1 MRLLKFIL
9 IISFCLF
16 VIYSVSMN
24 FVDDSRTFTHRSEI
38 NYPIA
43 KVFPQFNNLQNFTSW
58 NDFFVGK
65 EDLSYSFFTPYEGIG
80 SGMSFSDIKNE
91 RLGDLFIR
99 YSNANR
105 TLRYQLFDGEST
117 NPYLIDVKFVPEGNR
132 TKLLWSIHTPKR
144 DYLERS
150 LNLIAEDFFVENI
163 DKSMKNLYQ
172 LLGNKVDKD
181 QKLASI
187 KYDSIMVE
195 NRDGELLL
203 GVNVST
209 RNTKDIL
216 FKNVIMNHGKVVN
229 FVQSDLGKK
238 EDEFGVPVLLT
249 NPSNLKDKEVSY
261 FYGVPLPKRIAVTD
275 NNFSFQTIN
284 ASKIYYIYYQG
295 NYSNRIKNV
304 QELLK
309 KAKKDTLRNGQL
321 MEEFLEEPIENQDV
335 KLKLSLP
342 VYR

>member
-16 VIYSVSMN
+16 GIYSVSMN
-24 FVDDSRTFTHRSEI
+24 FVDDSKTFTHESEI
-38 NYPIA
+38 NYPVD

-58 NDFFVGK
+58 NDFFLGK
-65 EDLSYSFFTPYEGIG
+65 EDLTYSFFTPYEGLG
-80 SGMSFSDIKNE
+80 SGMSFFDKKSD

-99 YSNANR
+99 YSNVNR
-105 TLRYQLFDGEST
+105 TLRYQLFDGESS
-117 NPYLIDVKFVPEGNR
+117 NPYLIDVKFVPKGNK
-132 TKLLWSIHTPKR
+132 TKLFWNIRTPKR

-229 FVQSDLGKK
+229 YVRSDLGKK
-238 EDEFGVPVLLT
+238 EDEFGMPVLLT
-249 NPSNLKDKEVSY
+249 NPANLKDKEVSY
-261 FYGVPLPKRIAVTD
+261 FYGVPLPKRVAVSD
-275 NNFSFQTIN
+275 NNFSFQTLN
-284 ASKIYYIYYQG
+284 ASKVYYIYYQG
-295 NYSNRIKNV
+295 NYNGRVKNV

-321 MEEFLEEPIENQDV
+321 MEEFLEEPVENQDV

>member
-1 MRLLKFIL
+1 MRWLKFIL

-16 VIYSVSMN
+16 GIYSVSMN
-24 FVDDSRTFTHRSEI
+24 FVDESKTFTHQSEI
-38 NYPIA
+38 NYPVD
-43 KVFPQFNNLQNFTSW
+43 KVFPQFNNLQNFATW
-58 NDFFVGK
+58 NDFFAGK
-65 EDLSYSFFTPYEGIG
+65 EDLNYSFFTPYEGLG
-80 SGMSFSDIKNE
+80 SAMTFSDRKNAK
-91 RLGDLFIR
+91 LGDLFIR

-105 TLRYQLFDGEST
+105 TLRYQLFDGESA
-117 NPYLIDVKFVPEGNR
+117 NPYLIDVKFVPNGQK
-132 TKLLWSIHTPKR
+132 TKLFWNIHTPKR

-172 LLGNKVDKD
+172 LLGNKVDRD

-209 RNTKDIL
+209 RNAKDIL

-229 FVQSDLGKK
+229 YVKSDLGKK
-238 EDEFGVPVLLT
+238 DDEFGMSVLLT
-249 NPSNLKDKEVSY
+249 NPANLKDKEVSY
-261 FYGVPLPKRIAVTD
+261 FYGVPLSKRISVSD
-275 NNFSFQTIN
+275 NNFSFQTLN
-284 ASKIYYIYYQG
+284 ASRVYYIYYQG
-295 NYSNRIKNV
+295 NYNNRIKNV

-321 MEEFLEEPIENQDV
+321 MEEFLEEPIDNQDV

>member
-1 MRLLKFIL
+1 MRWLKFIL
-9 IISFCLF
+9 IILFCLF
-16 VIYSVSMN
+16 GIYSISMN
-24 FVDDSRTFTHRSEI
+24 FVDESKSFTHQSEI
-38 NYPIA
+38 NYPVD
-43 KVFPQFNNLQNFTSW
+43 KVFPQFNNLQNFAAW
-58 NDFFVGK
+58 NDFFAGK
-65 EDLSYSFFTPYEGIG
+65 EDLTYSFFTPYEGLG
-80 SGMSFSDIKNE
+80 SAMNFSDKKNDK
-91 RLGDLFIR
+91 LGDLFIR
-99 YSNANR
+99 YSNVNR
-105 TLRYQLFDGEST
+105 TVRYQLFDGESA
-117 NPYLIDVKFVPEGNR
+117 NPYLIDVKFVPNGQK
-132 TKLLWSIHTPKR
+132 TKLFWNIHTPKR

-172 LLGNKVDKD
+172 LLGNKVDRD

-229 FVQSDLGKK
+229 YVRSDLGKK
-238 EDEFGVPVLLT
+238 DDEFGMPVLLT
-249 NPSNLKDKEVSY
+249 NPANLKDKEVSY
-261 FYGVPLPKRIAVTD
+261 FYGVPLSKRISVSD
-275 NNFSFQTIN
+275 NNFSFQTLN
-284 ASKIYYIYYQG
+284 ASKVYYIYYQG
-295 NYSNRIKNV
+295 NYNNRVKNI

-321 MEEFLEEPIENQDV
+321 MEEFLEEPIDNQDV